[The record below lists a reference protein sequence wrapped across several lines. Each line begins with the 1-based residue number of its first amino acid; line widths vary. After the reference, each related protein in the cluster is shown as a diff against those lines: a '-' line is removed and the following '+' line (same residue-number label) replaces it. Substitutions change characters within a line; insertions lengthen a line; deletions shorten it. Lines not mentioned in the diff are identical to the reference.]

1 MKKYPTISENIGGLS
16 IAQLDL
22 LKSDNRNKV
31 HIVHSKLNMLL
42 NHCPEHV
49 NRVIFTMCQTNGFC

>member
-31 HIVHSKLNMLL
+31 QKDNLSSCVVQNERLTEATPTACKSFCHS
-42 NHCPEHV
+42 
-49 NRVIFTMCQTNGFC
+49 G